1 MLHLPTIVE
10 AAESSP
16 AAATEAA
23 RLIRKFLS
31 TSNYPRAYVQYNA
44 IMLIRILAD
53 NPGKSFTKNID
64 SKFVNTIKNLL
75 DDGRDVS
82 VQQILRE
89 TLDNFEATRQNDET
103 LTGLRLMW
111 IKEKDRWN
119 KRVSMVSDSACHDVD
134 TLPDI
139 QTATAGRSGLAGQL

>member
-31 TSNYPRAYVQYNA
+31 TNNYPRAYVQYNA

-64 SKFVNTIKNLL
+64 SKFVNTVKNLL

-89 TLDNFEATRQNDET
+89 TLDNFEATRPNDET

-119 KRVSMVSDSACHDVD
+119 KRVSMVSTSACLKFEEMPDV
-134 TLPDI
+134 
-139 QTATAGRSGLAGQL
+139 QKATAGRSSLAGEL